1 MLTVHNLSHAFKDL
15 KVLTDINL
23 TFEKGS
29 KTAIIGPSGSGKS
42 TLLRCLNHLVIPIQG
57 TVTYQDTRVEE
68 TTLQSI
74 RPKMAMVFQGFELFS
89 HMTVLKNVTYA
100 LEVVHHVE
108 KNAASQKAIASLK
121 EVGLEDKVDAYPA
134 QLSGG
139 QKQRVAI
146 ARALATDPEMI
157 LFDEPTSALDPEM
170 VSEVLQTIES
180 LKDKAVTIILVT
192 HEIGFAKVMADR
204 MIFMKEGKVEVDTD
218 TPAFFKSQH
227 PALTQF
233 LSKIYHA

>member
-1 MLTVHNLSHAFKDL
+1 MLTVHNLSHAFAELEVL
-15 KVLTDINL
+15 KEINL

-42 TLLRCLNHLVIPIQG
+42 TLLRCLNHLVVPSQG
-57 TVTYQDTRVEE
+57 TVTYQETPVEAA
-68 TTLQSI
+68 TLQSI

-100 LEVVHHVE
+100 LEVVHHAE
-108 KNAASQKAIASLK
+108 KSEAIQKALASLK

-218 TPAFFKSQH
+218 TASFFNSTH
-227 PALTQF
+227 PALKQF